1 MALLA
6 TNGVELNR
14 DDSGRSPDDS
24 DTNTQTPFINH
35 DSFRDG
41 CLLAVKGVYL
51 VSKDNRGCML
61 FYIDLDVRD
70 VKDTANIRLTTK
82 FGHIDIRRLLLVIV
96 AVDLGWKENQGLDAL
111 IPVQYAYPEAADFL
125 FCTGRMK
132 IDSSVERD

>member
-1 MALLA
+1 MGRLKNRHESVVMALLA

-24 DTNTQTPFINH
+24 DTKHRQTPFINH

-61 FYIDLDVRD
+61 F
-70 VKDTANIRLTTK
+70 
-82 FGHIDIRRLLLVIV
+82 
-96 AVDLGWKENQGLDAL
+96 
-111 IPVQYAYPEAADFL
+111 
-125 FCTGRMK
+125 C
-132 IDSSVERD
+132 